1 MDGVSFEDS
10 TTQFYSVLN
19 SETESSSSM
28 GIMQAATLFGMT
40 CDGLDIITQNIHV
53 PMDVKVGD
61 WMVVGGMGAY
71 TYGCRTEFNGMK
83 SCEKIIRWSA
93 RV

>member
-1 MDGVSFEDS
+1 
-10 TTQFYSVLN
+10 
-19 SETESSSSM
+19 
-28 GIMQAATLFGMT
+28 MT

-53 PMDVKVGD
+53 PTEVKVGD
-61 WMVVGGMGAY
+61 WMLVGGMGAY

-93 RV
+93 RVEEFDNGAEPDIAM